1 MSTTTWPCFRIETDG
16 ETRMNN
22 AKPAGRSGVMTVIRP
37 RTTGHTWAQDGTLLR
52 VDCARGIG
60 WFATHYD
67 PNLHVIA
74 QVRGSDEE
82 VHRVASYWARR
93 WKQS

>member
-1 MSTTTWPCFRIETDG
+1 MITEKLASR
-16 ETRMNN
+16 
-22 AKPAGRSGVMTVIRP
+22 AVMTVIRP
-37 RTTGHTWAQDGTLLR
+37 HTTGHTWTQDGTLLR

-74 QVRGSDEE
+74 QIRGSDEE
-82 VHRVASYWARR
+82 VHRVAARWARR
-93 WKQS
+93 RTQS